1 VQKYVMFLKVHRTTE
16 GEIVAVCDR
25 ELLNTTLVHKDV
37 EVCISEGF
45 YGNTPASEEEVRAIL
60 SMASNANLFGRRTVE
75 VAIGCGAVERGCV
88 VLVGGVPHAQ
98 VFRL

>member
-1 VQKYVMFLKVHRTTE
+1 MQKYVMFLMVHRTPDR
-16 GEIVAVCDR
+16 EIIAVCDR

-37 EVCISEGF
+37 EVRISEGF
-45 YGNTPASEEEVRAIL
+45 YGNTPASEEEVRAAL

-75 VAIGCGAVERGCV
+75 LAIACGAVERGCV

-98 VFRL
+98 VFRF